1 MVRPV
6 HTKDTKEHEGHEE
19 RRDGGVRTHKSLL
32 FFVSF
37 VTFVFFVSKTGR
49 TMPARYGHARRDMW

>member
-1 MVRPV
+1 
-6 HTKDTKEHEGHEE
+6 
-19 RRDGGVRTHKSLL
+19 VRTHKSLL